1 MARIIIPLYHFKSR
15 VPLVVF
21 KAGGDEKHVGIVDTG
36 SEVSMFDWS
45 LTADG
50 FDSEDAPGETNF
62 VGVNGEGSATKVS
75 LVKGDVTFK
84 TKDGDHCTLSV
95 AGVTYDFS
103 ALTETFRKRTKKDI
117 SISAILGSDFLK
129 EHNAKIDYKNKT
141 LTIDYETIHD

>member
-1 MARIIIPLYHFKSR
+1 MERIVIPLYYCKSK

-21 KAGGDEKHVGIVDTG
+21 KAGGTEKHIGIVDTG

-45 LTADG
+45 LMADG

-75 LVKGDVTFK
+75 LVKGDITFR
-84 TKDGDHCTLSV
+84 TKDGEHCTLS
-95 AGVTYDFS
+95 ATGVTYDFS

-141 LTIDYETIHD
+141 LAIDEMEE